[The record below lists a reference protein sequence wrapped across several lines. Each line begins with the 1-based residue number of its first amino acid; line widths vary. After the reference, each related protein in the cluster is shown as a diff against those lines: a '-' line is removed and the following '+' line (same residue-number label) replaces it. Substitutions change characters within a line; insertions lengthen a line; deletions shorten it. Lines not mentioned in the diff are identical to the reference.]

1 MVLVISVA
9 LGVFR
14 STLTNASA
22 CEHMNLSSISP
33 DGSNKE
39 LCPHFADIWA
49 LNRIPLL
56 RLLLSIDSTTLDT
69 FKRATNRNKH
79 HARVTLPR
87 TNLILATRIKGSL
100 CQGRS
105 LLYHCE
111 SPAVSPALKDWGG
124 MRERWKRKRY
134 AKKDAIAYYTPSPL
148 LPRPPSFLFFFLSF
162 FFYLF
167 FPFLR
172 VVMIQPMCCVWAMPC
187 SS

>member
-22 CEHMNLSSISP
+22 CEHMNRSSISS

-39 LCPHFADIWA
+39 LCPHFEDA

-56 RLLLSIDSTTLDT
+56 RLLLSIDSTTLET
-69 FKRATNRNKH
+69 FKIATNRNKH

-134 AKKDAIAYYTPSPL
+134 VKKDAIAYIL
-148 LPRPPSFLFFFLSF
+148 RAPSFLDNLPSSSSFFLSSSTFFFLS
-162 FFYLF
+162 Y
-167 FPFLR
+167 
-172 VVMIQPMCCVWAMPC
+172 A
-187 SS
+187 

>member
-9 LGVFR
+9 LRVFR

-134 AKKDAIAYYTPSPL
+134 AKKDAIAYITL
-148 LPRPPSFLFFFLSF
+148 RAPSFLDNLPSSSSFFLSSSTFFFLS
-162 FFYLF
+162 Y
-167 FPFLR
+167 
-172 VVMIQPMCCVWAMPC
+172 A
-187 SS
+187 